1 VILEII
7 DENGFMP
14 EGGAE
19 LVEQTAA
26 CCLLEEGIEGACA
39 CLTLV
44 SGEEIKELNAR
55 TRGVDRETDVLSFP
69 EVRWSS
75 PKTAKDCPN
84 LLKKAYDPTYGAAF
98 LGDIVLNV
106 SRAREQAE
114 ELGHSL
120 RREMGYLTA
129 HAMFHLMGYDHMTDE
144 DKPVMRE
151 MEKRAMRRLKLFR
164 NEDIQNGENAD

>member
-1 VILEII
+1 MILEII
-7 DENGFMP
+7 DDSGFMP
-14 EGGAE
+14 EGGSE
-19 LVEQTAA
+19 LVEQVAA
-26 CCLLEEGIEGACA
+26 CCLSEEGIQNACA
-39 CLTLV
+39 SLTLV
-44 SGEEIKELNAR
+44 SGEEIRQLNAR
-55 TRGVDRETDVLSFP
+55 ARGVDRETDVLSFP
-69 EVRWSS
+69 ETRWPS

-84 LLKKAYDPTYGAAF
+84 LLKKAYDPALGAPF

-151 MEKRAMRRLKLFR
+151 MEKRAMRRLKLYR
-164 NEDIQNGENAD
+164 NEDPDNGKD